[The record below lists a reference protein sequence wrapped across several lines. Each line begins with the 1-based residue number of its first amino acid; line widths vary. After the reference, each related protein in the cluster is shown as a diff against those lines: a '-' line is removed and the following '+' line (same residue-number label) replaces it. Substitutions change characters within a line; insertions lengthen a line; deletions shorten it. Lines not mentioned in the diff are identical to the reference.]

1 MKMNSKL
8 KTIPAAAALLL
19 ASSPAF
25 AQDGGGVGLGA
36 GLGAGLA
43 VGLAALG
50 SGMGQ
55 GKLGGSALGPAY
67 CVMKPCLPGASSR
80 PDAAPRRPRGP
91 VLRPTRSFAAR
102 SYSPPRRRRR

>member
-1 MKMNSKL
+1 MKSKL
-8 KTIPAAAALLL
+8 HTVLPAIALMM

-25 AQDGGGVGLGA
+25 AQDSGGAGMGA

-55 GKLGGSALGPAY
+55 GRLGGSALEGMARNPQAGGGIRTSMLLGMAFPESL
-67 CVMKPCLPGASSR
+67 VIFAF
-80 PDAAPRRPRGP
+80 AI
-91 VLRPTRSFAAR
+91 SFLLLGKLG
-102 SYSPPRRRRR
+102 

>member
-1 MKMNSKL
+1 MKSKL
-8 KTIPAAAALLL
+8 KTIPAATALLL

-25 AQDGGGVGLGA
+25 AQDGSGVGLGA

-55 GKLGGSALGPAY
+55 GKLGGSALEGMARNPAAGGDIRTSMLLGMAFPESL
-67 CVMKPCLPGASSR
+67 VIFAF
-80 PDAAPRRPRGP
+80 AI
-91 VLRPTRSFAAR
+91 SFLLLNHLA
-102 SYSPPRRRRR
+102 

>member
-1 MKMNSKL
+1 MTLRRKKMKSKL
-8 KTIPAAAALLL
+8 QTIPAATVLLL

-55 GKLGGSALGPAY
+55 GRLGGSALEGMARNPAAGGDIRTSMLLGMAFPESL
-67 CVMKPCLPGASSR
+67 VIFAF
-80 PDAAPRRPRGP
+80 AI
-91 VLRPTRSFAAR
+91 SFLLLNKLV
-102 SYSPPRRRRR
+102 

>member
-55 GKLGGSALGPAY
+55 GKLGGSALEGMARNPAAGGDIRTSMLLGMAFPESL
-67 CVMKPCLPGASSR
+67 VIFAF
-80 PDAAPRRPRGP
+80 AI
-91 VLRPTRSFAAR
+91 SFLLL
-102 SYSPPRRRRR
+102 SKLG